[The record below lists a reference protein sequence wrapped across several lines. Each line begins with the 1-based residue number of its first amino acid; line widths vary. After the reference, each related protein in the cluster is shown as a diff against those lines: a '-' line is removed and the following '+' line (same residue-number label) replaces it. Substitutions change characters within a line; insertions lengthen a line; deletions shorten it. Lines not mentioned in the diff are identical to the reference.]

1 MLSSKDFAA
10 EYLQNTLPLFREY
23 ESENFVQAMDLIED
37 TYLRDS
43 TVYICGNG
51 GSASTAGHMV
61 NDLSKGAS
69 VEGKR
74 RIRVHGLSDSIALVT
89 TYGND
94 CGYES
99 IFVEQMKN
107 LWRPGDLLI
116 GISASG
122 NSPNVVRAA
131 EYAQRHGGSVIGLVG
146 FSGGKLKENST
157 VSIHFKSYN
166 YGSVED
172 CQLMFSHLSSQYM
185 YKFIENQGAQLN
197 TASSGATKS
206 VPPMQ
211 PTL

>member
-1 MLSSKDFAA
+1 MLSSHDFAR

-23 ESENFVQAMDLIED
+23 ESQDFVKAMDLIED
-37 TYLRDS
+37 AYNRDA

-61 NDLSKGAS
+61 NDLAKGAS

-99 IFVEQMKN
+99 IFVEQLKN

-116 GISASG
+116 AISASG
-122 NSPNVVRAA
+122 NSPNVIRAV
-131 EYAQRHGGSVIGLVG
+131 EYAQRNGGNVIGLVG

-185 YKFIENQGAQLN
+185 YKFIEKQGVQLN
-197 TASSGATKS
+197 SVHAKTAA
-206 VPPMQ
+206 PMQ

>member
-1 MLSSKDFAA
+1 MQSSHDFAV

-23 ESENFVQAMDLIED
+23 ESENFVKAMDLIED
-37 TYLRDS
+37 AYRRDA

-74 RIRVHGLSDSIALVT
+74 RIRCHGLSDSIALVT

-94 CGYES
+94 CGYET
-99 IFVEQMKN
+99 IFVEQLKN

-116 GISASG
+116 AISASG

-131 EYAQRHGGSVIGLVG
+131 EYAKRNGSVIGLVG

-185 YKFIENQGAQLN
+185 YKFIEKYGETLN
-197 TASSGATKS
+197 VSKPFTSPSIPNATIN
-206 VPPMQ
+206 
-211 PTL
+211 